1 MTKTTSTASKK
12 DAPDVIK
19 YQHRATEYY
28 GLQPVFDKLYDQSKR
43 GHVFKDL
50 MSYITAPNN
59 IMLAYR
65 NLKANSGSKTAG
77 VDKKTIENL
86 KHIPTEDLIRM
97 VQNKLRNYTPRAVRR
112 VEIPKGDGKTR
123 PLGIPTIEDRLVQQC
138 IKQVLDPICEA
149 KFFEHSYGFR
159 PERTCE
165 HAISYFQKLA
175 QRDKKH
181 FVVDVDIKGFFDN
194 VSHEKLMKQLWTLG
208 IRDKNLLCVIGK
220 CLKAPIDINGDI
232 TYPTKGTPQGGI
244 LSPLLSNIVLNELD
258 WWVADQW
265 YHKKMRMTDQ
275 NKSNRYKALRNKS
288 RLKEGHLVRYADD
301 FKIMCTSKADAVKWY
316 HAVKNWLKERL
327 DLDISDNKSKI
338 TNLRKF
344 NSEFL
349 GFRFK
354 LRAKEGKW
362 VMKSH
367 MTKKAKDKMVS
378 DIKEQLNKLYKG
390 KDVDLL
396 NTKILG
402 RQRYY
407 QIATHINIDMSEINY
422 LLSKSIWNKTS
433 RYRKAILRSCK
444 RSKTEYKEYIK
455 SLNIINQ
462 ETYDKFYKTY
472 NYKRIVVMN
481 RLLFPIGAVTTRHAL
496 GFTQAKTPY
505 TEEGRKLIHK
515 NLECVSEED
524 LAYVRN
530 NPIPNMSAQYN
541 DNRISVL
548 TKQWG
553 KCEITGEPL
562 DVRDMHCHHVIPR
575 SKGCKDD
582 FRNLIIVTPVA
593 HRVIHGTDRIK
604 LKENFSKLWIRDW
617 KHRESILR
625 KLNKYRKLVGNET
638 VNL

>member
-1 MTKTTSTASKK
+1 MTITTSTTSKK

-28 GLQPVFDKLYDQSKR
+28 GLQPVFDKLYDQSRK
-43 GHVFKDL
+43 GYVFKDL
-50 MSYITAPNN
+50 MSYIIAPNN

-65 NLKANSGSKTAG
+65 NLKANSGSKTPG
-77 VDKKTIENL
+77 VDKKTIKDL
-86 KHIPTEDLIRM
+86 KQVPTEDLIRI
-97 VQNKLRNYTPRAVRR
+97 VQEKLSNYNPKAVRR
-112 VEIPKGDGKTR
+112 TEIPKGDGKTR

-138 IKQVLDPICEA
+138 IKQILDPICEA

-194 VSHEKLMKQLWTLG
+194 VSHEKLMKQLWSLG

-220 CLKAPIDINGDI
+220 CLKAPIDIEGHI
-232 TYPTKGTPQGGI
+232 HYPTKGTPQGGI

-258 WWVADQW
+258 WWVANQW

-288 RLKEGHLVRYADD
+288 KLKEGHLVRYADD
-301 FKIMCTSKADAVKWY
+301 FKIMCTSKADAIKWY
-316 HAVKNWLKERL
+316 HATKQWLKERL
-327 DLDISDNKSKI
+327 DLDISENKSKI
-338 TNLRKF
+338 TNLRKC

-354 LRAKEGKW
+354 LQLKSKKW

-367 MTKKAKDKMVS
+367 MTKKAKDKMVT
-378 DIKEQLNKLYKG
+378 DIKEQLNNLRIG

-396 NTKILG
+396 NSKILG

-407 QIATHINIDMSEINY
+407 QIASHINIDMNELNY
-422 LLSKSIWNKTS
+422 ILNRSIWNKTA
-433 RYRKAILRSCK
+433 RFRKTILRKCK
-444 RSKTEYKEYIK
+444 RSKTGYDKYIK
-455 SLNIINQ
+455 SLNVKNQ
-462 ETYDKFYKTY
+462 ETYDKFYKDY
-472 NYKRIVVMN
+472 NYRRIIVMN
-481 RLLFPIGAVTTRHAL
+481 RLLFPIGAVKTRNPL
-496 GFTQAKTPY
+496 GFTQTKTPY

-530 NPIPNMSAQYN
+530 NPIPNTSAQYN
-541 DNRISVL
+541 DNRLSL
-548 TKQWG
+548 LPSQWG
-553 KCEITGEPL
+553 KCAITGEPL
-562 DVRDMHCHHVIPR
+562 DVRDMHCHHIEPR
-575 SKGCKDD
+575 SHNGSDD
-582 FRNLIIVTPVA
+582 FRNLILVTPVS
-593 HRVIHGTDRIK
+593 HKLIHGTDRKK
-604 LKENFSKLWIRDW
+604 LENNFRKIWYRDEM
-617 KHRESILR
+617 HRESILK
-625 KLNKYRKLVGNET
+625 KLNKYRKLVGNE
-638 VNL
+638 VVIL

>member
-1 MTKTTSTASKK
+1 MTKTTSTTSKK

-28 GLQPVFDKLYDQSKR
+28 GLQPVFDKLYDQSKK
-43 GHVFKDL
+43 GYVFKDL

-65 NLKANSGSKTAG
+65 NLKANSGSKTPG
-77 VDKKTIENL
+77 VDKKTIEDL
-86 KHIPTEDLIRM
+86 KHIPTEDLVRKI
-97 VQNKLRNYTPRAVRR
+97 QNKLNNYTPKAVRR

-165 HAISYFQKLA
+165 HAIAYFSKLA
-175 QRDKKH
+175 QLDKKH

-220 CLKAPIDINGDI
+220 CLKAPIDISGNI

-258 WWVADQW
+258 WWVANQW
-265 YHKKMRMTDQ
+265 VHKGSKQEYKT
-275 NKSNRYKALRNKS
+275 KVIRYRALRKT
-288 RLKEGHLVRYADD
+288 RLKEGYLVRYADD
-301 FKIMCTSKADAVKWY
+301 FKIMCTNKADAIRWY
-316 HAVKNWLKERL
+316 HAVKNWLKDRL
-327 DLDISDNKSKI
+327 DLDISENKSKI
-338 TNLRKF
+338 TNLRKC

-354 LRAKEGKW
+354 LRAKKGKW
-362 VMKSH
+362 VIKSH
-367 MTKKAKDKMVS
+367 MTKKAKDKMVA
-378 DIKEQLNKLYKG
+378 DIKEQLNKLHKG

-396 NTKILG
+396 NSKILG

-407 QIATHINIDMSEINY
+407 QIATHINIDMNEINY

-433 RYRKAILRSCK
+433 RHRKSILRKNK
-444 RSKTEYKEYIK
+444 RSRIAYDEYIK
-455 SLNIINQ
+455 SLNIKNR
-462 ETYDKFYKTY
+462 ETYDKFYKKY
-472 NYKRIVVMN
+472 NYKRMVVMN
-481 RLLFPIGAVTTRHAL
+481 RLLFPIGAVTTRNAL
-496 GFTQAKTPY
+496 MFTQAKTPY
-505 TEEGRKLIHK
+505 TEKGRELIHK

-524 LAYVRN
+524 LTYIRN
-530 NPIPNMSAQYN
+530 NPIPDRSAQYN
-541 DNRISVL
+541 DNRLSL
-548 TKQWG
+548 LPKQYG
-553 KCEITGEPL
+553 VCAITGEPL

-575 SKGCKDD
+575 SKSGTDD
-582 FRNLIIVTPVA
+582 FRNLILVTPVA
-593 HRVIHGTDRIK
+593 HRLVHGTDRDR
-604 LKENFSKLWIRDW
+604 LEENFSKVWFRDDD
-617 KHRESILR
+617 HRKSTLI

>member
-1 MTKTTSTASKK
+1 MTKTTSTTSKK
-12 DAPDVIK
+12 DEPDVIK

-43 GHVFKDL
+43 GYVFKDL

-65 NLKANSGSKTAG
+65 NLKANSGSKTPG
-77 VDKKTIENL
+77 VDKKTIEDL

-97 VQNKLRNYTPRAVRR
+97 IQNKLGNYTPKAVRR

-165 HAISYFQKLA
+165 HAIAYFQKLA
-175 QRDKKH
+175 QKDKKH

-220 CLKAPIDINGDI
+220 CLKAPIDINGNI

-258 WWVADQW
+258 WWVANQW
-265 YHKKMRMTDQ
+265 YHKRAKRSYGSKANQ
-275 NKSNRYKALRNKS
+275 YRALRKTK
-288 RLKEGHLVRYADD
+288 LKEGHLVRYADD
-301 FKIMCTSKADAVKWY
+301 FKIMCTNKDDAIKWF
-316 HAVKNWLKERL
+316 HATKNWLKERL
-327 DLDISDNKSKI
+327 DLDISENKSKI
-338 TNLRKF
+338 TNLRKC

-362 VMKSH
+362 VIKSH
-367 MTKKAKDKMVS
+367 MTKKAKDKMIA
-378 DIKEQLNKLYKG
+378 DIKEQLNRFHRG

-396 NTKILG
+396 NSKILG

-407 QIATHINIDMSEINY
+407 QIATHINIDMNEINY
-422 LLSKSIWNKTS
+422 LLSKSIWNRTS
-433 RYRKAILRSCK
+433 TYRKSILRKCK
-444 RSKTEYKEYIK
+444 RSKMEYKEYIK
-455 SLNIINQ
+455 SLNIRNQ
-462 ETYDKFYKTY
+462 ETYDKFYKQY

-481 RLLFPIGAVTTRHAL
+481 RLLFPIGAVTTRNAMV
-496 GFTQAKTPY
+496 FTQARTPY
-505 TEEGRKLIHK
+505 TEKGRELIHK
-515 NLECVSEED
+515 NLECVTEED
-524 LAYVRN
+524 LTYIRN
-530 NPIPNMSAQYN
+530 NPIPGMSAQYN
-541 DNRISVL
+541 DNRLSL
-548 TKQWG
+548 LSGQFG
-553 KCEITGEPL
+553 DCAITMEPL
-562 DVRDMHCHHVIPR
+562 DVRDMHCHHVKPR
-575 SKGCKDD
+575 SKGGTDD
-582 FRNLIIVTPVA
+582 YRNLILVTPLA
-593 HRVIHGTDRIK
+593 HRLIHGTDRRK
-604 LKENFSKLWIRDW
+604 LMDNFSKIWFRDDR
-617 KHRESILR
+617 HRESILKR
-625 KLNKYRKLVGNET
+625 LNKYRKLVGNEIEY
-638 VNL
+638 L

>member
-1 MTKTTSTASKK
+1 MTKTTSTTSKK

-28 GLQPVFDKLYDQSKR
+28 GLQPVFDKLYSQSKR
-43 GHVFKDL
+43 GYVFKDL

-65 NLKANSGSKTAG
+65 NLKANSGSKTPG
-77 VDKKTIENL
+77 VDKKTIEDL
-86 KHIPTEDLIRM
+86 KHIPTEELIRM
-97 VQNKLRNYTPRAVRR
+97 VQNKLKSYTPKAVRR
-112 VEIPKGDGKTR
+112 TEIPKGNGKTR
-123 PLGIPTIEDRLVQQC
+123 PLGIPTIEDRLIQQC

-165 HAISYFQKLA
+165 HAIAYFQKLA

-194 VSHEKLMKQLWTLG
+194 VSHEKLLKQLWTLG
-208 IRDKNLLCVIGK
+208 IRDKNLLCVIRN
-220 CLKAPIDINGDI
+220 CLKAPIDTNGNI
-232 TYPTKGTPQGGI
+232 THPTKGTPQGGI

-258 WWVADQW
+258 WWVANQW
-265 YHKKMRMTDQ
+265 YHKKTKVTYSQKVNQYR
-275 NKSNRYKALRNKS
+275 SLRKTK
-288 RLKEGHLVRYADD
+288 LKEGHLVRYADD
-301 FKIMCTSKADAVKWY
+301 FKIMCTNKTDAIKWY
-316 HAVKNWLKERL
+316 HAVKNWLKDRL
-327 DLDISDNKSKI
+327 DLDISEEKSKI
-338 TNLRKF
+338 TNLRKC

-354 LRAKEGKW
+354 LRVKEGKW

-367 MTKKAKDKMVS
+367 MTKKAKDKMIS
-378 DIKEQLNKLYKG
+378 DIKKQLNQLQKG

-396 NTKILG
+396 NSKILG

-407 QIATHINIDMSEINY
+407 QIATHINIDMNEINY
-422 LLSKSIWNKTS
+422 KLSKSIWNKTA
-433 RYRKAILRSCK
+433 RYRKSILRNCK
-444 RSKTEYKEYIK
+444 HSKESYNDYIK
-455 SLNIINQ
+455 SLNIKNQ
-462 ETYDKFYKTY
+462 ETYDKFYKPY

-481 RLLFPIGAVTTRHAL
+481 RLLFPIGAVTTRNAVV
-496 GFTQAKTPY
+496 FTQSKTPY

-515 NLECVSEED
+515 NLECVSEEE

-541 DNRISVL
+541 DNRISKL
-548 TKQWG
+548 SKQWG

-575 SKGCKDD
+575 SKGGTDD
-582 FRNLIIVTPVA
+582 FRNLILVTPVA
-593 HRVIHGTDRIK
+593 HRLIHGTDREK
-604 LKENFSKLWIRDW
+604 LKENFSKVWARDW
-617 KHRESILR
+617 RHRESIL
-625 KLNKYRKLVGNET
+625 KTLNKYRELVGNKIAI
-638 VNL
+638 L

>member
-1 MTKTTSTASKK
+1 MTKTTSTTSKK
-12 DAPDVIK
+12 DEPDVIK

-28 GLQPVFDKLYDQSKR
+28 GLQPVFDKLYDRSKR
-43 GHVFKDL
+43 GCVFKDL

-65 NLKANSGSKTAG
+65 NLKANSGSKTPG
-77 VDKKTIENL
+77 VDKKTIEDL
-86 KHIPTEDLIRM
+86 KHIPTEDLICM
-97 VQNKLRNYTPRAVRR
+97 IQNKLENYTPKAVRR
-112 VEIPKGDGKTR
+112 TEIPKGDGKTR

-165 HAISYFQKLA
+165 HAIAYFSKLA
-175 QRDKKH
+175 QLDKKH

-220 CLKAPIDINGDI
+220 CLKAPIDINGNI

-258 WWVADQW
+258 WWVANQW
-265 YHKKMRMTDQ
+265 YHKKAKRSYGSKANQ
-275 NKSNRYKALRNKS
+275 YRALRKTK
-288 RLKEGHLVRYADD
+288 LKEGHLVRYADD
-301 FKIMCTSKADAVKWY
+301 FKIMCTNKDDAIKWF
-316 HAVKNWLKERL
+316 HATKSWLKERL
-327 DLDISDNKSKI
+327 DLDISENKSKI
-338 TNLRKF
+338 TNLRKC

-367 MTKKAKDKMVS
+367 MTKKAKDKMIA
-378 DIKEQLNKLYKG
+378 DIKEQLNKLHKG

-396 NTKILG
+396 NSKILG

-407 QIATHINIDMSEINY
+407 QIATHINIDMNEINY
-422 LLSKSIWNKTS
+422 VLSKSIWNKTS
-433 RYRKAILRSCK
+433 RYRKSILRNCK
-444 RSKTEYKEYIK
+444 RSKVAYDDYIK
-455 SLNIINQ
+455 SLDIRNQ
-462 ETYDKFYKTY
+462 ETYDKFYKQY

-481 RLLFPIGAVTTRHAL
+481 RLLFPIGAITTRNAL
-496 GFTQAKTPY
+496 GFTQTKTPY

-515 NLECVSEED
+515 NLECVTEED
-524 LAYVRN
+524 LTYVRN
-530 NPIPNMSAQYN
+530 NPIPDMPAQYN
-541 DNRISVL
+541 DNRLSL
-548 TKQWG
+548 LSGQFG
-553 KCEITGEPL
+553 DCAITLEPL
-562 DVRDMHCHHVIPR
+562 DVRDMHCHHIKPR
-575 SKGCKDD
+575 SKGGTDD
-582 FRNLIIVTPVA
+582 YRNLILVTPNA
-593 HRVIHGTDRIK
+593 HRLIHGTDRRK
-604 LKENFSKLWIRDW
+604 LMDNFSKIWFRDDR
-617 KHRESILR
+617 HRNSILR
-625 KLNKYRKLVGNET
+625 RLNKYRKLVGNET
-638 VNL
+638 VYL

>member
-1 MTKTTSTASKK
+1 MTKTTSTTSKK
-12 DAPDVIK
+12 DEPDVIK

-28 GLQPVFDKLYDQSKR
+28 GLQPVFDKLYDRSKR
-43 GHVFKDL
+43 GCVFKDL

-65 NLKANSGSKTAG
+65 NLKANSGSKTPG
-77 VDKKTIENL
+77 VDKKTIEDL
-86 KHIPTEDLIRM
+86 KHIPTEDLICM
-97 VQNKLRNYTPRAVRR
+97 IQNKLRNYTPKAVRR

-165 HAISYFQKLA
+165 HAIAYFQKLA

-194 VSHEKLMKQLWTLG
+194 VSHEKLMKQLWALG

-220 CLKAPIDINGDI
+220 CLKAPIDIKGKI
-232 TYPTKGTPQGGI
+232 THPTRGTPQGGI

-258 WWVADQW
+258 WWVANQW
-265 YHKKMRMTDQ
+265 CHKKTKD
-275 NKSNRYKALRNKS
+275 SYHNRANQYRALRKTK
-288 RLKEGHLVRYADD
+288 LKEGYLVRYADD
-301 FKIMCTSKADAVKWY
+301 FKIMCTNKEEAIKWY
-316 HAVKNWLKERL
+316 HAVKKWLKERL
-327 DLDISDNKSKI
+327 DLDISENKSKI
-338 TNLRKF
+338 TNLRKC

-367 MTKKAKDKMVS
+367 MTKKAKDKMIA
-378 DIKEQLNKLYKG
+378 DIKEQLNKLHKG

-396 NTKILG
+396 NSKILG

-407 QIATHINIDMSEINY
+407 QIATHINIDMNEINY
-422 LLSKSIWNKTS
+422 VLSKSIWNKTS
-433 RYRKAILRSCK
+433 RYRKSILRNCK
-444 RSKTEYKEYIK
+444 RSKVAYDDYIK
-455 SLNIINQ
+455 SLDIRNQ
-462 ETYDKFYKTY
+462 ETYDKFYKQY

-481 RLLFPIGAVTTRHAL
+481 RLLFPIGAITTRNAL
-496 GFTQAKTPY
+496 GFTQTKTPY

-515 NLECVSEED
+515 NLECVTEED
-524 LAYVRN
+524 LTYVRN
-530 NPIPNMSAQYN
+530 NPIPDMPAQYN
-541 DNRISVL
+541 DNRLSL
-548 TKQWG
+548 LSGQFG
-553 KCEITGEPL
+553 DCAITLEPL
-562 DVRDMHCHHVIPR
+562 DVRDMHCHHIKPR
-575 SKGCKDD
+575 SKGGTDD
-582 FRNLIIVTPVA
+582 YRNLILVTPNA
-593 HRVIHGTDRIK
+593 HRLIHGTDRRK
-604 LKENFSKLWIRDW
+604 LMDNFSKIWFRDDR
-617 KHRESILR
+617 HRNSILR
-625 KLNKYRKLVGNET
+625 RLNKYRKLVGNET
-638 VNL
+638 VYL

>member
-1 MTKTTSTASKK
+1 MTKTTSTTSKK

-28 GLQPVFDKLYDQSKR
+28 GLQPVFDKLYSQSKR
-43 GHVFKDL
+43 GYVFKDL

-65 NLKANSGSKTAG
+65 NLKANSGSKTSG
-77 VDKKTIENL
+77 VDKKTIEDL
-86 KHIPTEDLIRM
+86 KHIPTEELIRM
-97 VQNKLRNYTPRAVRR
+97 VQNKLKRYTPKAVRR
-112 VEIPKGDGKTR
+112 TEIPKGDGKTR
-123 PLGIPTIEDRLVQQC
+123 PLGIPTIEDRLIQQC

-165 HAISYFQKLA
+165 HAIAYFQKLA

-258 WWVADQW
+258 WLVADQW

-338 TNLRKF
+338 TNLRKC

-390 KDVDLL
+390 
-396 NTKILG
+396 
-402 RQRYY
+402 
-407 QIATHINIDMSEINY
+407 
-422 LLSKSIWNKTS
+422 
-433 RYRKAILRSCK
+433 
-444 RSKTEYKEYIK
+444 
-455 SLNIINQ
+455 
-462 ETYDKFYKTY
+462 
-472 NYKRIVVMN
+472 
-481 RLLFPIGAVTTRHAL
+481 
-496 GFTQAKTPY
+496 
-505 TEEGRKLIHK
+505 
-515 NLECVSEED
+515 
-524 LAYVRN
+524 
-530 NPIPNMSAQYN
+530 
-541 DNRISVL
+541 
-548 TKQWG
+548 
-553 KCEITGEPL
+553 
-562 DVRDMHCHHVIPR
+562 
-575 SKGCKDD
+575 
-582 FRNLIIVTPVA
+582 
-593 HRVIHGTDRIK
+593 
-604 LKENFSKLWIRDW
+604 
-617 KHRESILR
+617 
-625 KLNKYRKLVGNET
+625 
-638 VNL
+638 